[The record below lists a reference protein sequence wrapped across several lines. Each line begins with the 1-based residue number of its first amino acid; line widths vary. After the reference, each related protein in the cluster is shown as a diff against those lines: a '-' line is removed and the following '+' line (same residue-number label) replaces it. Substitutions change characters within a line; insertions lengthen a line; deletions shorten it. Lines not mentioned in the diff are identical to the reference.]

1 MMKWK
6 TISKMLMCGM
16 LVMACT
22 GCQMEKENP
31 EETITLTAKESTL
44 PVCDWQLAA
53 SFPDWK
59 GYTDDTL
66 ALNSSCSFFG
76 CHGQGK
82 LYVQKAAE
90 TEDFRMYVNGIA
102 VDTKKIPSG
111 GVGEVDISAAAINGL
126 NTVQIS
132 NIRPIG
138 LADAVQLYVDYP
150 VVLEGTPE
158 EEGIDAQSLQLISD
172 LVESDIANGF
182 TSAQMAVVRNGRL
195 VYQNA
200 WGKTN
205 AYLPDGT
212 PNTKSAEVT
221 NDTLYDLASLTK
233 MFTVN
238 YALQKLVTDGAIN
251 LDEKIADH
259 FGKAFVE
266 DTMLDPLKKESEQA
280 SLKEMKEWK
289 GKLTIRDLLRHQ
301 GGFPAD
307 TRNCAPSLYVANL
320 PEGESYPD
328 NPFFAGNAG
337 DEATKRATEAMLCR
351 TPLEYE
357 PGTKTVYS
365 DLDYMFLGLIV
376 EKVTGEDL
384 DTWMKKNFYE
394 PMGLTHITY
403 NPLKNGFSKEDCA
416 ATELNGNTRDHLLD
430 FEGYRTYTLQGEVHD
445 EKAFYS
451 MAGISGHAGLFANAT
466 DLAKLAS
473 VMLSGG
479 YGEHRFFSRNVM
491 DLFTAPKSETAGN
504 WGLGWWRQGDGQR
517 TWYYGTQAVSD
528 TIGHQGWTGT
538 LAMVDPGRNLVVIY
552 LTNKINSPVTDNK
565 VNANEFDGNWYTAST
580 LGFVPQIL
588 SIGMD
593 SDIDQTELLLD
604 LTADMA
610 ISSLKLVPEGAGKD
624 HPSVRNCVSKLALFE
639 KEASAWGIDGF
650 KDQAD
655 ALRRQLEEAFADL
668 PR

>member
-205 AYLPDGT
+205 AYLP
-212 PNTKSAEVT
+212 
-221 NDTLYDLASLTK
+221 
-233 MFTVN
+233 
-238 YALQKLVTDGAIN
+238 
-251 LDEKIADH
+251 
-259 FGKAFVE
+259 
-266 DTMLDPLKKESEQA
+266 
-280 SLKEMKEWK
+280 
-289 GKLTIRDLLRHQ
+289 
-301 GGFPAD
+301 
-307 TRNCAPSLYVANL
+307 
-320 PEGESYPD
+320 
-328 NPFFAGNAG
+328 
-337 DEATKRATEAMLCR
+337 
-351 TPLEYE
+351 
-357 PGTKTVYS
+357 
-365 DLDYMFLGLIV
+365 
-376 EKVTGEDL
+376 
-384 DTWMKKNFYE
+384 
-394 PMGLTHITY
+394 
-403 NPLKNGFSKEDCA
+403 
-416 ATELNGNTRDHLLD
+416 
-430 FEGYRTYTLQGEVHD
+430 
-445 EKAFYS
+445 
-451 MAGISGHAGLFANAT
+451 
-466 DLAKLAS
+466 
-473 VMLSGG
+473 
-479 YGEHRFFSRNVM
+479 
-491 DLFTAPKSETAGN
+491 
-504 WGLGWWRQGDGQR
+504 
-517 TWYYGTQAVSD
+517 
-528 TIGHQGWTGT
+528 
-538 LAMVDPGRNLVVIY
+538 
-552 LTNKINSPVTDNK
+552 
-565 VNANEFDGNWYTAST
+565 
-580 LGFVPQIL
+580 
-588 SIGMD
+588 
-593 SDIDQTELLLD
+593 
-604 LTADMA
+604 
-610 ISSLKLVPEGAGKD
+610 
-624 HPSVRNCVSKLALFE
+624 
-639 KEASAWGIDGF
+639 
-650 KDQAD
+650 
-655 ALRRQLEEAFADL
+655 
-668 PR
+668 